1 MTPEQRTLAA
11 AYLAEMWPVCR
22 ELPRDVR
29 AGDAAVAAIRNADLE
44 AMAQPVDNGAE
55 TVDRM
60 AS

>member
-11 AYLAEMWPVCR
+11 AFLAECWPVCR

-29 AGDAAVAAIRNADLE
+29 AGDAAVAAIRRADLE
-44 AMAQPVDNGAE
+44 NRVQECGEVVHRE
-55 TVDRM
+55 

>member
-1 MTPEQRTLAA
+1 MTPEQCALRDAF
-11 AYLAEMWPVCR
+11 LAECWPVCR

-44 AMAQPVDNGAE
+44 RHAQPVDNGAE
-55 TVDRM
+55 TMDRM